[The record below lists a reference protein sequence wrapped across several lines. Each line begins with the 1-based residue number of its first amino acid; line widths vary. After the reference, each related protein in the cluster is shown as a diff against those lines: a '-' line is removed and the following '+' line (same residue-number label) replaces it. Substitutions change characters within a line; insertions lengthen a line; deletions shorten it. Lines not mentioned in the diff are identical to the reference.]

1 MVDCPVLFQGNT
13 LRENFWLAP
22 LIESLLQAQITK
34 GTQSVLISD
43 YYVEIITSVRGR
55 AQCSDP
61 AAWRPL
67 IGPLPVISRADWPEG
82 VSRAAAWGRLPP
94 VPHPFISKVKKKLL
108 ENIRPKNIFNREGGW
123 TRPRPAPGWGGHIRD
138 CTGRQT
144 KYN

>member
-13 LRENFWLAP
+13 LRGNFWLAP

-43 YYVEIITSVRGR
+43 YYVEFITSVRGR
-55 AQCSDP
+55 AQCSNA

-67 IGPLPVISRADWPEG
+67 IGQLPAIPRSDWPEG

-94 VPHPFISKVKKKLL
+94 VPHPFISKVINNLL
-108 ENIRPKNIFNREGGW
+108 K
-123 TRPRPAPGWGGHIRD
+123 
-138 CTGRQT
+138 
-144 KYN
+144 

>member
-43 YYVEIITSVRGR
+43 YYVKIITSVRGR

-94 VPHPFISKVKKKLL
+94 VPHPFISKVENKVVKKYSTKKYFHQGGRRLDQAPPCPGVG
-108 ENIRPKNIFNREGGW
+108 RPYSGLHR
-123 TRPRPAPGWGGHIRD
+123 APD
-138 CTGRQT
+138 
-144 KYN
+144 